1 MVKILVDTCT
11 WLDLAKG
18 AHQNKFITI
27 IEELIR
33 LEKVA
38 FIVPQI
44 VLDEF
49 GRNKERVI
57 LEATKSLSSVFARVK
72 DIVSEFGDPQDKETA
87 LKQLSDIRHKLPS
100 LVETTAFNISRIE
113 TILKE
118 APAISSSNEV
128 LVRAAQRAIDK
139 RAPFHLPKNSMAD
152 AVLME
157 IYADCIAEPGTEEDQ
172 FAFVTHNKEDFGA
185 TNKKHP
191 HPDFAASFSTGRSYY
206 FIKLI
211 DALQHL
217 SPALMSDIEAEQE
230 WEEVPRT
237 FSEILGVEQELYDK
251 IWYNRHLNS
260 VYKSKHDM
268 DGVTKQ
274 HVELGKAAA
283 KKKEEKYG
291 QANLGPYDDFE
302 WGMLNGKLSALRWV
316 MGSEW
321 DFLDT

>member
-1 MVKILVDTCT
+1 MVRILVDTCT

-18 AHQNKFITI
+18 ADQTKFINV

-33 LEKVA
+33 LEEVA

-57 LEATKSLSSVFARVK
+57 HEGTKSLSSVFGRVR
-72 DIVSEFGDPQDKETA
+72 DIVSEFGDPQDREAA
-87 LKQLSDIRHKLPS
+87 LKQLSDVRHQLPS

-113 TILKE
+113 TILKST
-118 APAISSSNEV
+118 PIIPSSNEV

-157 IYADCIAEPGTEEDQ
+157 IYADCIAKAGTEEDL

-191 HPDFAASFSTGRSYY
+191 HPDFAASFSAGKSSY

-211 DALQHL
+211 DALRHFT
-217 SPALMSDIEAEQE
+217 PELMGDIEAEQE

-237 FSEILGVEQELYDK
+237 LTEIMGMEQELYDK
-251 IWYNRHLNS
+251 IWYNRHQNT
-260 VYKSKHDM
+260 VYKAKHGI
-268 DGVTKQ
+268 DGLTKQ

-291 QANLGPYDDFE
+291 KANLGPYDDFE

-316 MGSEW
+316 TGSEW